1 MLRSVITALVI
12 VIGVAIAN
20 PLESRG
26 RISAAQ
32 VPSVGDPQQL
42 KQTLLERMK
51 REPPTYRGDNNIRLK
66 WEWYD
71 GVFRSYLFEKNNL
84 VQEVSAG
91 QPNLL
96 RPQWVFR
103 NVKVT
108 FQDIFRLT
116 SQDEDKLVPILA
128 Y

>member
-66 WEWYD
+66 WEWYN
-71 GVFRSYLFEKNNL
+71 GLAQSYLFEKSNL
-84 VQEVSAG
+84 LQEASAG

-96 RPQWVFR
+96 RPQ
-103 NVKVT
+103 
-108 FQDIFRLT
+108 
-116 SQDEDKLVPILA
+116 
-128 Y
+128 